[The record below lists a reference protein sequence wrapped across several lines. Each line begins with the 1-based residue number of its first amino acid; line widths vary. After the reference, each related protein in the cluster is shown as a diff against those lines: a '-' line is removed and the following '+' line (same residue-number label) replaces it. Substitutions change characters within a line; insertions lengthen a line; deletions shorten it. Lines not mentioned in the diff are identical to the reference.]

1 MYGVLNMKIETVT
14 GYKCSDGAILGS
26 MDDRRPSHEIDHG
39 KSIDDLPGMW
49 CESDLSGGW
58 AD

>member
-1 MYGVLNMKIETVT
+1 MKIETVT